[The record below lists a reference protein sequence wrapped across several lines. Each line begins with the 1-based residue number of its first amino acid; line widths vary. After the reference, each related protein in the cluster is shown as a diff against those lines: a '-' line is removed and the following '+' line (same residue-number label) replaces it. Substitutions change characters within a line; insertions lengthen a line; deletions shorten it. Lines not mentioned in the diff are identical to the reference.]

1 VPPAAAL
8 MPDFKNAPYW
18 WDAAPPVPAPH
29 QALPVSADVIIVGA
43 GLTGLNAA
51 LPLAR
56 AGRHVVV
63 LDREDIGFCASRRNA
78 GYLGRTFKKSFRALA
93 AAKGAEHATAV
104 YRELD
109 AALRTVLGV
118 VADEKIDCH
127 AVRCG
132 RFIGANAPRH
142 YEEMAREYDTIHR
155 NLGFE
160 FHMVPRSEQH
170 AELATDLYHGG
181 VVLPDLGSIHPG
193 LYHRGLTERARCAG
207 VAIHGRTEVLGLDTE
222 TDGVR
227 VKTARG
233 VLTARDVII
242 ATNGYTPKHFP
253 WHARR
258 VIPFTGYMAATEILS
273 DNLFKT
279 LIPHRRT
286 VLDSNMNIDF
296 VRPAPDSAR
305 ILVGGS
311 TGSRLAGPDAIGD
324 RLRRI
329 LRRILPQL
337 AEVRFSHVWSGQCA
351 ATFDMMPHLG
361 RDGHVWFGLGYN
373 FAGLPMGTY
382 FGRKIAQQILGQADG
397 KTIFAETP
405 MPTMPL
411 YTGSPWF
418 VPYVM
423 RYFDWRDRR
432 AAG

>member
-1 VPPAAAL
+1 MPASVAL
-8 MPDFKNAPYW
+8 MQDFKNAPYW
-18 WDAAPPVPAPH
+18 WDAAPPIPMP
-29 QALPVSADVIIVGA
+29 QQPLPRSADVVIVGA

-56 AGRHVVV
+56 AGRHVVI
-63 LDREDIGFCASRRNA
+63 LDREEVGFCASRRNA
-78 GYLGRTFKKSFRALA
+78 GYLGRTFKKSFRALTE
-93 AAKGAEHATAV
+93 AKGVEHAATV

-118 VADEKIDCH
+118 VADERIDCH

-132 RFIGANAPRH
+132 RFIGANAPAH
-142 YEEMAREYDTIHR
+142 YEEMAREYDAIHR

-160 FHMVPRSEQH
+160 FHMVPRGEQRT
-170 AELATDLYHGG
+170 ELASDLYHGG

-193 LYHRGLTERARCAG
+193 LYHRGLVERALSAG
-207 VAIHGRTEVLGLDTE
+207 VAIHSRTEVLSLDAE
-222 TDGVR
+222 ADGVR
-227 VKTARG
+227 ITTGRG
-233 VLTARDVII
+233 TLTAGDVIV
-242 ATNGYTPKHFP
+242 ATNGYTPKQFS

-258 VIPFTGYMAATEILS
+258 VISFTGYMAATEILT

-279 LIPHRRT
+279 LIPNRRT

-311 TGSRLAGPDAIGD
+311 TGARLSGTDAIAD
-324 RLRRI
+324 RLRQI

-361 RDGHVWFGLGYN
+361 HDGHIWFGMGYN

-382 FGRKIAQQILGQADG
+382 FGRKIAQRILGQAEG

-411 YTGSPWF
+411 YTGNPWF

-432 AAG
+432 AAR